1 MKRLVARVWRALRGP
16 LQWRVLW
23 LAHAKFMVGVTGV
36 VRDGQGRVLL
46 LRHRMWPPERQ
57 WGLPTGYAVAGEEFS
72 QTVVREVRE
81 ETGLDVKPGAL
92 VHLRSGYRLRVEVAY
107 EAVLVGGELKI
118 DSFEI
123 LEAKWFSPD
132 KLPEGIQESHRLLI
146 LGESPDSRP
155 AQSA

>member
-1 MKRLVARVWRALRGP
+1 MKRLIARLWRALRGP

-36 VRDGQGRVLL
+36 VRDDQGRVLL

-57 WGLPTGYAVAGEEFS
+57 WGLPTGYAVKGEEFA

-81 ETGLDVKPGAL
+81 ETGLEVKAGRL
-92 VHLRSGYRLRVEVAY
+92 VHLKSGFKLRVEVAY

-123 LEAKWFSPD
+123 LEARWFSPD
-132 KLPEGIQESHRLLI
+132 ELPEGMQESHQLLI
-146 LGESPDSRP
+146 AGESPNS
-155 AQSA
+155 